1 MHFIFAAA
9 FFLQA
14 AAAADTT
21 ILHGARGPAFAP
33 DGRLAISV
41 DGDLFVQQSA
51 GGQDA
56 WRRLTSGIAWDRDPA
71 WSRDGSSIVFSSDR
85 SGRYALWRVKVNAEG
100 TAGTPERIT
109 NSSEPESAPTLA
121 PNGSIAFVRGEG
133 NASRLWIRAAD
144 GTERRFDTR
153 ELVEVDPAFSPD
165 GSRLA
170 FIQTTETGRR
180 VIVRGLADTRE
191 SVANADRNAERVA
204 WAPAG
209 DRLAFT
215 AGGRAGGIYISSVD
229 GRWTNLAS
237 TRHGDLAWS
246 PDGKTLAIVEHD
258 DAATAYNG
266 DPDRLGER
274 IATETFESQQK
285 VLFVSAP
292 PPPDAGLAEQ
302 TIVFARDRAERY
314 GDAYD
319 RVWERSTK
327 LYFSQPDA
335 AARLAQWQAVKAKHR
350 SEALVA
356 KTDDELQRAIYNMLR
371 ERPATRSSATGRA
384 AVSSAHP
391 VATAA
396 GLEILRAGGNVVD
409 AAVAVSFAL
418 GVVEPDASGVAGY
431 GQMVI
436 NLAKMERPTLI
447 EFMTRVPED
456 ATLSN
461 TSMMINGRYPPDGP
475 ALVNVPGTVAGM
487 YRAFKSYGGGKVA
500 WKDLLAPAIRAAR
513 DGYELSEGTATTLST
528 ERDHFLKFEGSRAL
542 FFKDGKP
549 KVAGDTI
556 RNPDLAW
563 VLGKIADGGAD
574 GFYKGEVAQKWVS
587 DLHSKGNTMKAS
599 DLARYFAQ
607 EREPVSGTYRGYTF
621 YSSAPPV
628 SGGAELA
635 GRLNLLEHFERPKL
649 YTEDAA
655 TMHAIVSAWLLVP
668 SARNR
673 IADPDLWP
681 TDIAPII
688 SKDTASLRW
697 RCFDPGKA
705 LSPAQ
710 FRSDTL
716 ACALAAKMEDGRSKN
731 DDGRSKME
739 DGRTVSGAQPSIV
752 DLPSSIPCGPDH
764 ASEVDYCPSQGTTA
778 FTVADNEGNAVAVTQ
793 TLGTWGGNFYVT
805 PGLGFLSNDK
815 LTSYGTDPTQ
825 YGSRLAFA
833 RHGSTITPTI
843 VFKGKKPV
851 FAVGAAG
858 NNWITSAVFETL
870 LGALDYGMGPQQ
882 ALELPR
888 FIPGGGFGG
897 GGGGR
902 GAGAGV
908 MVAPGG
914 SAAAPGGRGAPG
926 TAGAAGAPIAPG
938 TAGGARGGNATGKY
952 NIEMEDGFSPDVI
965 KRLRELGYDI
975 SFISMRGE
983 LREGYGA
990 AVAIDGKK
998 VTAGADPRRAGAAG
1012 AIP

>member
-1 MHFIFAAA
+1 
-9 FFLQA
+9 
-14 AAAADTT
+14 
-21 ILHGARGPAFAP
+21 
-33 DGRLAISV
+33 
-41 DGDLFVQQSA
+41 
-51 GGQDA
+51 
-56 WRRLTSGIAWDRDPA
+56 
-71 WSRDGSSIVFSSDR
+71 
-85 SGRYALWRVKVNAEG
+85 
-100 TAGTPERIT
+100 
-109 NSSEPESAPTLA
+109 
-121 PNGSIAFVRGEG
+121 
-133 NASRLWIRAAD
+133 
-144 GTERRFDTR
+144 
-153 ELVEVDPAFSPD
+153 
-165 GSRLA
+165 
-170 FIQTTETGRR
+170 
-180 VIVRGLADTRE
+180 
-191 SVANADRNAERVA
+191 
-204 WAPAG
+204 
-209 DRLAFT
+209 
-215 AGGRAGGIYISSVD
+215 
-229 GRWTNLAS
+229 
-237 TRHGDLAWS
+237 
-246 PDGKTLAIVEHD
+246 
-258 DAATAYNG
+258 
-266 DPDRLGER
+266 
-274 IATETFESQQK
+274 
-285 VLFVSAP
+285 
-292 PPPDAGLAEQ
+292 
-302 TIVFARDRAERY
+302 
-314 GDAYD
+314 
-319 RVWERSTK
+319 
-327 LYFSQPDA
+327 
-335 AARLAQWQAVKAKHR
+335 
-350 SEALVA
+350 
-356 KTDDELQRAIYNMLR
+356 LQRAIYAMLR

-396 GLEILRAGGNVVD
+396 GLEILKAGGNVVD

-436 NLAKMERPTLI
+436 TLAKMERPTLI

-456 ATLSN
+456 ATLGN

-487 YRAFKSYGGGKVA
+487 YRAFKSYGSGKVA

-528 ERDHFLKFEGSRAL
+528 ERDHFLKYEGSRAL

-607 EREPVSGTYRGYTF
+607 EREPVSGTYRGYTL

-635 GRLNLLEHFERPKL
+635 GRLNLLEHFEKPKL

-655 TMHAIVSAWLLVP
+655 SMHAIVSAWLLVP

-688 SKDTASLRW
+688 SKDTAALRW
-697 RCFDPGKA
+697 RCFDPTKA

-710 FRSDTL
+710 LRGDTL
-716 ACALAAKMEDGRSKN
+716 ACALALKTQDQRPKTEEMSSSVLG
-731 DDGRSKME
+731 
-739 DGRTVSGAQPSIV
+739 
-752 DLPSSIPCGPDH
+752 LPSWVSCGPDH
-764 ASEVDYCPSQGTTA
+764 ATEVDRCPSQGTTA

-833 RHGSTITPTI
+833 RHGSTLAPTI

-858 NNWITSAVFETL
+858 NNWITSAVFQTL
-870 LGALDYGMGPQQ
+870 LGALDFGMGPQQ

-888 FIPGGGFGG
+888 FIPGAGFG

-902 GAGAGV
+902 GAGGAAA
-908 MVAPGG
+908 APG
-914 SAAAPGGRGAPG
+914 APGGRGGPVAPV
-926 TAGAAGAPIAPG
+926 AAG
-938 TAGGARGGNATGKY
+938 GGRGGNTTGKY

-990 AVAIDGKK
+990 AVSIDGKK

>member
-1 MHFIFAAA
+1 MHLLLAVA
-9 FFLQA
+9 FFFQA
-14 AAAADTT
+14 TAAVDSTV
-21 ILHGARGPAFAP
+21 LHGARGPAFAP
-33 DGRLAISV
+33 DGRLAVSV
-41 DGDLFVQQSA
+41 DGDIFAQQTP
-51 GGQDA
+51 GGR
-56 WRRLTSGIAWDRDPA
+56 WIHLTTGIAWDRDPA
-71 WSRDGSSIVFSSDR
+71 WTHDGASIVFSSDR
-85 SGRYALWRVKVNAEG
+85 SGTYALWRVTVNADG

-109 NSSEPESAPTLA
+109 NSSEPESSPTLA
-121 PNGSIAFVRGEG
+121 PDGTIAFVRGVG
-133 NASRLWIRAAD
+133 NASRIWIRAPD
-144 GTERRFDTR
+144 GTEKRFATR
-153 ELVEVDPAFSPD
+153 ESAELDPVLSPD
-165 GSRLA
+165 GTRIA
-170 FIQTTETGRR
+170 FIQPTELGRSI
-180 VIVRGLADTRE
+180 IVRGLNDQHAFYVNT
-191 SVANADRNAERVA
+191 DRNAERVV

-215 AGGRAGGIYISSVD
+215 AGGRNGGIYIAPPD

-237 TRHGDLAWS
+237 TKHGDIAWS

-258 DAATAYNG
+258 DITAPYNG

-274 IATETFESQQK
+274 IASETFESEQK
-285 VLFVSAP
+285 VFFVAAP
-292 PPPDAGLAEQ
+292 VAPDAGLAEQ
-302 TIVFARDRAERY
+302 TIVSVRDRAARY
-314 GDAYD
+314 ADAYD
-319 RVWERSTK
+319 RVWDRSTK

-335 AARLAQWQAVKAKHR
+335 AQRLVQWQAVKAKHR
-350 SEALVA
+350 PEALAA
-356 KTDDELQRAIYNMLR
+356 KSDDDLQRAIYNMLR

-409 AAVAVSFAL
+409 AAVAVSFTL
-418 GVVEPDASGVAGY
+418 GVVEPDASGVGGY

-447 EFMTRVPED
+447 EFMARVPED

-487 YRAFKSYGGGKVA
+487 YRAFKEYGSGKVT
-500 WKDLLAPAIRAAR
+500 WKEILAPAIRAATS
-513 DGYELSEGTATTLST
+513 GYALSEGTATTFST
-528 ERDHFLKFEGSRAL
+528 ERDHFLKYEGSKAL
-542 FFKDGKP
+542 FFTDGKP
-549 KVAGDTI
+549 KLAGDTI
-556 RNPDLAW
+556 KNPDLAW
-563 VLGKIADGGAD
+563 VLGKIADNGAD
-574 GFYKGEVAQKWVS
+574 GFYKGEVAQKWIN
-587 DLHSKGNTMKAS
+587 DIHAKGNTMKMS
-599 DLARYFAQ
+599 DLARYFAP
-607 EREPVSGTYRGYTF
+607 EREPVTGTYRGYTF
-621 YSSAPPV
+621 YASAPPV

-635 GRLNLLEHFERPKL
+635 GRLNLLEHFEKPKL

-655 TMHAIVSAWLLVP
+655 TMHAIVTAWLLVP
-668 SARNR
+668 STRNR

-681 TDIAPII
+681 TDIAPIV

-697 RCFDPGKA
+697 QCYDANKA
-705 LSPAQ
+705 LTPAQ
-710 FRSDTL
+710 FRGDTL
-716 ACALAAKMEDGRSKN
+716 KCALPSEPEAGGRKPEELTDLAAS
-731 DDGRSKME
+731 
-739 DGRTVSGAQPSIV
+739 SGFRPTASG
-752 DLPSSIPCGPDH
+752 LPCGPDH
-764 ASEVDYCPSQGTTA
+764 ATEVDYCHSQGTTA

-793 TLGTWGGNFYVT
+793 TLGTWGGNFYIT

-843 VFKGKKPV
+843 VFKGKKLV

-870 LGALDYGMGPQQ
+870 LGALDFGLGPQQ

-888 FIPGGGFGG
+888 FIPGAGFGGG

-902 GAGAGV
+902 GAGAG
-908 MVAPGG
+908 APGAPV
-914 SAAAPGGRGAPG
+914 AAGGGRGAALP
-926 TAGAAGAPIAPG
+926 A
-938 TAGGARGGNATGKY
+938 GKY

-965 KRLRELGYDI
+965 KKLKELGYDV
-975 SFISMRGE
+975 SFVSMRGE

-998 VTAGADPRRAGAAG
+998 VTAGAAPRRAGTAG

>member
-1 MHFIFAAA
+1 MHFLLAAA
-9 FFLQA
+9 FFFQA

-33 DGRLAISV
+33 DGRLAVSV
-41 DGDLFVQQSA
+41 DGDLFAQQSP
-51 GGQDA
+51 GGR
-56 WRRLTSGIAWDRDPA
+56 WLHLTTGMAWDRDPA
-71 WSRDGSSIVFSSDR
+71 WTRDGSSIVFSSDR
-85 SGRYALWRVKVNAEG
+85 SGRYALWRMKVNADG

-109 NSSEPESAPTLA
+109 SSNEPESAPNVGPDGT
-121 PNGSIAFVRGEG
+121 IAFVRGTG
-133 NASRLWIRAAD
+133 NASRIWLRSPD
-144 GTERRFDTR
+144 GTERRFSTR
-153 ELVEVDPAFSPD
+153 ESAELDPALSPD
-165 GSRLA
+165 GTRIA
-170 FIQTTETGRR
+170 FIQPTETSRN
-180 VIVRGLADTRE
+180 VIVRGLNDQRAFFVNT
-191 SVANADRNAERVA
+191 DRNAERVA
-204 WAPAG
+204 WAPSG

-215 AGGRAGGIYISSVD
+215 AGGRNGGIYIAPPD

-237 TRHGDLAWS
+237 TKHGDIAWS
-246 PDGKTLAIVEHD
+246 ADGKTLAIVEHD
-258 DAATAYNG
+258 DQTTAYNG

-274 IATETFESQQK
+274 IASETFASEQK
-285 VLFVSAP
+285 VFLVTAP
-292 PPPDAGLAEQ
+292 PAPDAGLVEQ
-302 TIVFARDRAERY
+302 TIVSARDRAERY

-319 RVWERSTK
+319 RVWDRSTK

-335 AARLAQWQAVKAKHR
+335 AARLVQWQAVKAKHR
-350 SEALVA
+350 PEALAA
-356 KTDDELQRAIYNMLR
+356 KSDDDLQRAIYAMLR

-396 GLEILRAGGNVVD
+396 GLEIMKAGGNVVD

-418 GVVEPDASGVAGY
+418 GVVEPDASGVGGY

-436 NLAKMERPTLI
+436 NLAKMEKPTLI

-461 TSMMINGRYPPDGP
+461 TSMMVNGRYPADGP

-487 YRAFKSYGGGKVA
+487 YRAFKEYGSGKIA
-500 WKDLLAPAIRAAR
+500 WKDILVPAIRAAR
-513 DGYELSEGTATTLST
+513 DGYSLSEGTATTLST
-528 ERDHFLKFEGSRAL
+528 ERDHFLKYEGSRAL

-556 RNPDLAW
+556 KNPDLAW
-563 VLGKIADGGAD
+563 VLGKIADDGAD
-574 GFYKGEVAQKWVS
+574 GFYKGEVAQKWVN
-587 DLHSKGNTMKAS
+587 DIHSKGNTMKMT
-599 DLARYFAQ
+599 DLARYFAP

-621 YSSAPPV
+621 YSSTPPV

-635 GRLNLLEHFERPKL
+635 GRLNLLEHFEKPKL

-681 TDIAPII
+681 TDIAPIV

-697 RCFDPGKA
+697 RCYNPEKA
-705 LSPAQ
+705 LTPAQ
-710 FRSDTL
+710 LRGDTL
-716 ACALAAKMEDGRSKN
+716 ACASAQPEAGSRKPNDSAPEAGSRKPEELAA
-731 DDGRSKME
+731 
-739 DGRTVSGAQPSIV
+739 SGFR
-752 DLPSSIPCGPDH
+752 LPASGCDSDH
-764 ASEVDYCPSQGTTA
+764 ATEVDFCHSQGTTA
-778 FTVADNEGNAVAVTQ
+778 FTVADNDGNAVAVTQ

-843 VFKGKKPV
+843 VFKGKKLV

-870 LGALDYGMGPQQ
+870 LGALDFGLGPQQ

-888 FIPGGGFGG
+888 FIPGAGFGG
-897 GGGGR
+897 GGGGGGGR
-902 GAGAGV
+902 APGAPATPGAGG
-908 MVAPGG
+908 
-914 SAAAPGGRGAPG
+914 GGRGA
-926 TAGAAGAPIAPG
+926 AAAA
-938 TAGGARGGNATGKY
+938 AKY

-975 SFISMRGE
+975 SFVSMRGE

>member
-1 MHFIFAAA
+1 MHLLLAVA
-9 FFLQA
+9 FFFQA
-14 AAAADTT
+14 AAVDTAT
-21 ILHGARGPAFAP
+21 LHGARGPAFAP
-33 DGRLAISV
+33 DGRLAVSIN
-41 DGDLFVQQSA
+41 GDIFAQQTP
-51 GGQDA
+51 GGR
-56 WRRLTSGIAWDRDPA
+56 WVHLTTGIAWDRDPA
-71 WSRDGSSIVFSSDR
+71 WSHDGSTIVFSSDR
-85 SGRYALWRVKVNAEG
+85 SGQYALWRMKINADG

-109 NSSEPESAPTLA
+109 NSSEPESSPSVA
-121 PNGSIAFVRGEG
+121 PNGTIAFARGEG
-133 NASRLWIRAAD
+133 NASRVWLRSAD
-144 GTERRFDTR
+144 GMEKRLTTHEVA
-153 ELVEVDPAFSPD
+153 ELNPELSPD
-165 GSRLA
+165 GTRIA
-170 FIQTTETGRR
+170 FIQPSETGRSL
-180 VIVRGLADTRE
+180 VVG
-191 SVANADRNAERVA
+191 SVSDQRALTANTDRNVERIA
-204 WAPAG
+204 WSPTG
-209 DRLAFT
+209 DRIAFT
-215 AGGRAGGIYISSVD
+215 AGNRGGVYVAPPD
-229 GRWTNLAS
+229 GRWTNFVS
-237 TRHGDLAWS
+237 SKHGDIAWS
-246 PDGKTLAIVEHD
+246 QDGKIAIVEHD
-258 DAATAYNG
+258 DANVAYNG

-274 IATETFESQQK
+274 IASEDFESK
-285 VLFVSAP
+285 ENLYFVAAP

-302 TIVFARDRAERY
+302 AIVADRNRAERY
-314 GDAYD
+314 GEAYD

-335 AARLAQWQAVKAKHR
+335 AARLAEWQAVKAKHR
-350 SEALVA
+350 PEALAA
-356 KTDDELQRAIYNMLR
+356 KNDDELQGAIYAMLR

-396 GLEILRAGGNVVD
+396 GIEMLKAGGNVVD
-409 AAVAVSFAL
+409 AAVAVSFTL
-418 GVVEPDASGVAGY
+418 GVVEPDASGVGGY

-436 NLAKMERPTLI
+436 NLAKMEKPTLI

-461 TSMMINGRYPPDGP
+461 TSMLINGRYPPDGA

-487 YRAFKSYGGGKVA
+487 YRAYKEYGSGKIA
-500 WKDLLAPAIRAAR
+500 WKDILAPAIRAATN
-513 DGYELSEGTATTLST
+513 GYVLSEGTATTFST
-528 ERDHFLKFEGSRAL
+528 EREHFLKYDGSKAL
-542 FFKDGKP
+542 FFNKDGTP
-549 KVAGDTI
+549 KLAGDTI

-563 VLGKIADGGAD
+563 VLGKIAEGGAD

-587 DLHSKGNTMKAS
+587 DLRAHGNTMKLS
-599 DLARYFAQ
+599 DLARYFAP

-621 YSSAPPV
+621 YASAPPV
-628 SGGAELA
+628 SGGAEMA
-635 GRLNLLEHFERPKL
+635 GKLNLLEHFEKPKV

-668 SARNR
+668 STRNR

-688 SKDTASLRW
+688 SKDTADLRW
-697 RCFDPGKA
+697 RCYDPAKA
-705 LSPAQ
+705 LTPAELRGDVLQ
-710 FRSDTL
+710 
-716 ACALAAKMEDGRSKN
+716 CALPAPTGDGRLGPGTAKG
-731 DDGRSKME
+731 DA
-739 DGRTVSGAQPSIV
+739 GAAPVPSPQSPV
-752 DLPSSIPCGPDH
+752 DCGPDH
-764 ASEVDYCPSQGTTA
+764 ATEVAYCHSSGTTA
-778 FTVADNEGNAVAVTQ
+778 FTVADNEGNVVAVTQ
-793 TLGTWGGNFYVT
+793 TLGTWGGDFYVT

-815 LTSYGTDPTQ
+815 LTSYSTDSTQ

-888 FIPGGGFGG
+888 FIPGIAF

-902 GAGAGV
+902 G
-908 MVAPGG
+908 
-914 SAAAPGGRGAPG
+914 GRGG
-926 TAGAAGAPIAPG
+926 GAGAAPA
-938 TAGGARGGNATGKY
+938 KY
-952 NIEMEDGFSPDVI
+952 NIEMEDGFSPAVI
-965 KRLRELGYDI
+965 KKLRELGYDI
-975 SFISMRGE
+975 SYVSMRGE

>member
-1 MHFIFAAA
+1 MHVAFAVA
-9 FFLQA
+9 FLFQA
-14 AAAADTT
+14 AIAPDSTV
-21 ILHGARGPAFAP
+21 LRGARGPAFAP

-41 DGDLFVQQSA
+41 DGDLFAQQSA
-51 GGQDA
+51 GGR
-56 WRRLTSGIAWDRDPA
+56 WVHLTSGIAWDRDPA
-71 WSRDGSSIVFSSDR
+71 WTRDGSSIVYSSDR
-85 SGRYALWRVKVNAEG
+85 SGQYQLWRVKVNADG

-109 NSSEPESAPTLA
+109 NSNETESSPSTAPD
-121 PNGSIAFVRGEG
+121 GSIAFARGNG
-133 NASRLWIRAAD
+133 NASRIWIRSAD
-144 GTERRFDTR
+144 GTEKRFDSR
-153 ELVEVDPAFSPD
+153 ETIAVAPAFSPD
-165 GSRLA
+165 GSRIA
-170 FIQTTETGRR
+170 YIQPSELGRR
-180 VIVRGLADTRE
+180 VIVRGVSDSRE
-191 SVANADRNAERVA
+191 SVVNSDRNAERLA

-209 DRLAFT
+209 DRVAFV
-215 AGGRAGGIYISSVD
+215 AGGRNGGVYVAPTD
-229 GRWTNLAS
+229 GRWTNYAAS
-237 TRHGDLAWS
+237 KHGDLAWS
-246 PDGKTLAIVEHD
+246 ADGKTFAIVEHD
-258 DAATAYNG
+258 DATAAFNG

-274 IATETFESQQK
+274 IATETFESDLK
-285 VLFVSAP
+285 VFLEAAP
-292 PPPDAGLAEQ
+292 AAPDAGLSEQ
-302 TIVFARDRAERY
+302 KIVSARDIAARY

-335 AARLAQWQAVKAKHR
+335 AQRLVQWQAVKAKHR
-350 SEALVA
+350 PEALAA
-356 KTDDELQRAIYNMLR
+356 KNDDDLQRAIYNMLR
-371 ERPATRSSATGRA
+371 ERPATRTAATGRA

-391 VATAA
+391 VSTAA
-396 GLEILRAGGNVVD
+396 GLEILSAGGNVVD
-409 AAVAVSFAL
+409 AAAAVSFAL

-436 NLAKMERPTLI
+436 TLAKLDKPTLI

-456 ATLSN
+456 ATLGN
-461 TSMMINGRYPPDGP
+461 TSMMTNGRYPPDGP

-487 YRAFKSYGGGKVA
+487 YKAFKLYGSGKVS
-500 WKDLLAPAIRAAR
+500 WKQILEPAVRAAR
-513 DGYELSEGTATTLST
+513 DGYALSEGTATTLST
-528 ERDHFLKFEGSRAL
+528 ERDHFLKYEGSRAL

-556 RNPDLAW
+556 KNPDLAW
-563 VLGKIADGGAD
+563 VLGKIADNGAD
-574 GFYKGEVAQKWVS
+574 GFYKGEVAAKWIA
-587 DLHSKGNTMKAS
+587 DIHGKGNTMKMS
-599 DLARYFAQ
+599 DLTHYIAQ
-607 EREPVSGTYRGYTF
+607 ERVPVSGTYRGYTF
-621 YSSAPPV
+621 YASAPPV

-635 GRLNLLEHFERPKL
+635 GRLNLLEHFEKPKP

-655 TMHAIVSAWLLVP
+655 TMHAIVSSWLLVP
-668 SARNR
+668 STRNR

-688 SKDTASLRW
+688 NKDTANLRW
-697 RCFDPGKA
+697 QCYDPAKS
-705 LSPAQ
+705 LSPSI
-710 FRSDTL
+710 FRTDTL
-716 ACALAAKMEDGRSKN
+716 QCALPKSSTAA
-731 DDGRSKME
+731 
-739 DGRTVSGAQPSIV
+739 
-752 DLPSSIPCGPDH
+752 PSSAKSPEPTAPSREPNSRCGPDH
-764 ASEVDYCPSQGTTA
+764 ATEVDFCHSQGTTA
-778 FTVADNEGNAVAVTQ
+778 FAVADNDGNAVAVTQ

-851 FAVGAAG
+851 FAVSAAG

-888 FIPGGGFGG
+888 FIPGVNFG

-902 GAGAGV
+902 GAGA
-908 MVAPGG
+908 
-914 SAAAPGGRGAPG
+914 AAPAGAGGRG
-926 TAGAAGAPIAPG
+926 GAAALPA
-938 TAGGARGGNATGKY
+938 GKY

-965 KRLRELGYDI
+965 KKLKEMGYDI
-975 SFISMRGE
+975 SFVSMRGE

>member
-1 MHFIFAAA
+1 MNFLLAAA
-9 FFLQA
+9 FFFQA
-14 AAAADTT
+14 AAAADSTV
-21 ILHGARGPAFAP
+21 LHGARGPAFAP
-33 DGRLAISV
+33 DGRLAVSV
-41 DGDLFVQQSA
+41 DGDLFVQQQA
-51 GGQDA
+51 GGR
-56 WRRLTSGIAWDRDPA
+56 WMHLTSGIAWDRDPA
-71 WSRDGSSIVFSSDR
+71 WSRDGVSIVFSSDR
-85 SGRYALWRVKVNAEG
+85 SGQYQLWRVRVNADG
-100 TAGTPERIT
+100 TGGIPERIT
-109 NSSEPESAPTLA
+109 NSNEPESAPTLA
-121 PNGSIAFVRGEG
+121 PDGSIAFIRGEG
-133 NASRLWIRAAD
+133 NAARIWIRSAE
-144 GTERRFDTR
+144 GTERRLDSR
-153 ELVEVDPAFSPD
+153 EFTEVDPAFSPD
-165 GSRLA
+165 GSRIA
-170 FIQTTETGRR
+170 YIQTSETGRR
-180 VIVRGLADTRE
+180 LLVHGVADSRE
-191 SVANADRNAERVA
+191 SVVNADRAAERVA

-215 AGGRAGGIYISSVD
+215 AGNHGGVYVAPPD

-237 TRHGDLAWS
+237 SKHGDIAWS

-258 DAATAYNG
+258 DATAAYNG

-274 IATETFESQQK
+274 VATETFQSDQK
-285 VLFVSAP
+285 VFFVLAPSA
-292 PPPDAGLAEQ
+292 PDAGLAEQ
-302 TIVFARDRAERY
+302 SLVSTRDLAERY

-335 AARLAQWQAVKAKHR
+335 AQRLVQWQAVKAKHR
-350 SEALVA
+350 PEALAA
-356 KTDDELQRAIYNMLR
+356 KNDDELQRAIYAMLR

-396 GLEILRAGGNVVD
+396 GIEILKAGGNVVD

-418 GVVEPDASGVAGY
+418 GVVEPDASGVGGY

-436 NLAKMERPTLI
+436 NLAKMEKPTLI

-487 YRAFKSYGGGKVA
+487 YRAFKEYGSGKIA
-500 WKDLLAPAIRAAR
+500 WKDLVAPAIRAAR
-513 DGYELSEGTATTLST
+513 DGYVLSEGTATTLST
-528 ERDHFLKFEGSRAL
+528 EREHFLKYEGSRAL

-563 VLGKIADGGAD
+563 VLGKIAAGGAD
-574 GFYKGEVAQKWVS
+574 GFYKGEVAQKWVN
-587 DLHSKGNTMKAS
+587 DIHPKGNTMKMS
-599 DLARYFAQ
+599 DLARYFAP

-621 YSSAPPV
+621 YASAPPV

-635 GRLNLLEHFERPKL
+635 GRLNLLEHFDKPKL

-655 TMHAIVSAWLLVP
+655 TMQAIVSAWLLVP
-668 SARNR
+668 STRNR

-688 SKDTASLRW
+688 SKDTANLRW
-697 RCFDPGKA
+697 QCYDPNKA
-705 LSPAQ
+705 LTPAQ
-710 FRSDTL
+710 LRGDTL
-716 ACALAAKMEDGRSKN
+716 ACALGTPPEAGGRKPEYGDRATQDGRS
-731 DDGRSKME
+731 
-739 DGRTVSGAQPSIV
+739 SII
-752 DLPSSIPCGPDH
+752 DLPSSICGPDH
-764 ASEVDYCPSQGTTA
+764 AAEVDFCHSQGTTA
-778 FTVADNEGNAVAVTQ
+778 FTVADNDGNAVAVTQ
-793 TLGTWGGNFYVT
+793 TLGTWGGDFYVT

-815 LTSYGTDPTQ
+815 LTSYGTDSTQ

-843 VFKGKKPV
+843 VFKGKKLV

-870 LGALDYGMGPQQ
+870 LGALDYGLGPQQ

-888 FIPGGGFGG
+888 FIPGSGGN

-902 GAGAGV
+902 GAGG
-908 MVAPGG
+908 
-914 SAAAPGGRGAPG
+914 GGRGG
-926 TAGAAGAPIAPG
+926 AGAAP
-938 TAGGARGGNATGKY
+938 GKY

-975 SFISMRGE
+975 SYISMRGE

>member
-1 MHFIFAAA
+1 MHFILAAA
-9 FFLQA
+9 FFFQA

-33 DGRLAISV
+33 DGRLAVSV
-41 DGDLFVQQSA
+41 DGDLFAQQSS
-51 GGQDA
+51 GGH
-56 WRRLTSGIAWDRDPA
+56 WLHITTGIAWDRDPA
-71 WSRDGSSIVFSSDR
+71 WTRDGSSIVFSSDR
-85 SGRYALWRVKVNAEG
+85 SGRYALWRVKVNADG

-109 NSSEPESAPTLA
+109 SSNEPESAPSVGPDGT
-121 PNGSIAFVRGEG
+121 IAFVRGTG
-133 NASRLWIRAAD
+133 NSSRIWLRAPD
-144 GTERRFDTR
+144 GTERRFSTR
-153 ELVEVDPAFSPD
+153 ESAELDPALSPD
-165 GSRLA
+165 GARIA
-170 FIQTTETGRR
+170 FIQPTETGRN
-180 VIVRGLADTRE
+180 VIVRGLNDQRASFVNT
-191 SVANADRNAERVA
+191 DRSAERVA
-204 WAPAG
+204 WAPSG

-215 AGGRAGGIYISSVD
+215 AGGRNGGIYIAPPD

-237 TRHGDLAWS
+237 TKHGDIAWS
-246 PDGKTLAIVEHD
+246 ADGKTLAIVEHD
-258 DAATAYNG
+258 DQTTAYNG

-274 IATETFESQQK
+274 IASETFASEQK
-285 VLFVSAP
+285 VFLVSAP

-302 TIVFARDRAERY
+302 TIVSARDRAERY

-319 RVWERSTK
+319 RVWDRSTK

-335 AARLAQWQAVKAKHR
+335 SARVVQWQAVKAKHR
-350 SEALVA
+350 PEALAA
-356 KTDDELQRAIYNMLR
+356 KSDDDLQRAIYAMLR

-396 GLEILRAGGNVVD
+396 GLEIMKAGGNVVD

-418 GVVEPDASGVAGY
+418 GVVEPDASGVGGY

-436 NLAKMERPTLI
+436 NLARMEKPTLI

-461 TSMMINGRYPPDGP
+461 TSMMVNGRYPADGP

-487 YRAFKSYGGGKVA
+487 YRAFKEYGSGKVT
-500 WKDLLAPAIRAAR
+500 WKDVLAPAIRAAR
-513 DGYELSEGTATTLST
+513 DGYSLSEGTATTLST
-528 ERDHFLKFEGSRAL
+528 EREHFLKYEGSRAL

-549 KVAGDTI
+549 KAAGDTI

-574 GFYKGEVAQKWVS
+574 GFYKGEVAQKWVN
-587 DLHSKGNTMKAS
+587 DIHSKGNTMKMT
-599 DLARYFAQ
+599 DLARYFAP
-607 EREPVSGTYRGYTF
+607 ERDPVSGTYRGYTF

-635 GRLNLLEHFERPKL
+635 GRLNLLEHFEEPKL

-668 SARNR
+668 SSRNR

-681 TDIAPII
+681 TDIAPIV
-688 SKDTASLRW
+688 SKDTASIRW
-697 RCFDPGKA
+697 RCYDPNKA
-705 LSPAQ
+705 LTPSQ
-710 FRSDTL
+710 LRGDTL
-716 ACALAAKMEDGRSKN
+716 ACALASPTEDRRSRTEVGLSGEESSS
-731 DDGRSKME
+731 DLGLRSS
-739 DGRTVSGAQPSIV
+739 VA
-752 DLPSSIPCGPDH
+752 CGPDH
-764 ASEVDYCPSQGTTA
+764 ATEVDVCHSQGTTA

-843 VFKGKKPV
+843 VFKGKKLV

-858 NNWITSAVFETL
+858 NNWITAAVFETL
-870 LGALDYGMGPQQ
+870 LGALDFGLGPQQ

-888 FIPGGGFGG
+888 FIPGAGFGG

-902 GAGAGV
+902 GAGAGAAG
-908 MVAPGG
+908 APGAPVG
-914 SAAAPGGRGAPG
+914 PGNPGAALGGRGA
-926 TAGAAGAPIAPG
+926 AAIA
-938 TAGGARGGNATGKY
+938 ARY

-975 SFISMRGE
+975 SFVSMRGE

-990 AVAIDGKK
+990 AVAVDGKR

>member
-1 MHFIFAAA
+1 MHLLFAVA
-9 FFLQA
+9 FFFQ
-14 AAAADTT
+14 AAADTNV
-21 ILHGARGPAFAP
+21 LHGARGPAFAP
-33 DGRLAISV
+33 DGRLAVSV
-41 DGDLFVQQSA
+41 DGDLFAQQTA
-51 GGQDA
+51 GGR
-56 WRRLTSGIAWDRDPA
+56 WMHITTGIAWDRDPA
-71 WSRDGSSIVFSSDR
+71 WTRDGSAIVFSSDR
-85 SGRYALWRVKVNAEG
+85 SGRYALWRVKVNADG
-100 TAGTPERIT
+100 SDGTPERIT
-109 NSSEPESAPTLA
+109 NSSEPESSPTLA
-121 PNGSIAFVRGEG
+121 PDGTIAFVRGVG
-133 NASRLWIRAAD
+133 NASRIWLRAPD
-144 GTERRFDTR
+144 GTEKRFSSTEFA
-153 ELVEVDPAFSPD
+153 ELNPALSPD
-165 GSRLA
+165 GTRIA
-170 FIQTTETGRR
+170 FIQPAETGRR
-180 VIVRGLADTRE
+180 VIVRGLNDNRALF
-191 SVANADRNAERVA
+191 ANTDRNAERVV

-215 AGGRAGGIYISSVD
+215 AGGRTGGIYVAPPD

-237 TRHGDLAWS
+237 TKHGDIAWS
-246 PDGKTLAIVEHD
+246 ADGKTLAILEHED
-258 DAATAYNG
+258 VTTAFNG

-274 IATETFESQQK
+274 IATETFESEQK
-285 VLFVSAP
+285 LFLVAAP
-292 PPPDAGLAEQ
+292 LAPDAGLAEQ
-302 TIVFARDRAERY
+302 TIVATRDRAERY
-314 GDAYD
+314 ADAYD
-319 RVWERSTK
+319 RVWDRSTK

-335 AARLAQWQAVKAKHR
+335 AARLVQWQTVKAKHR
-350 SEALVA
+350 GEALAA

-396 GLEILRAGGNVVD
+396 GLEILKAGGNVVD

-418 GVVEPDASGVAGY
+418 GVVEPDASGVGGY

-456 ATLSN
+456 ATLGN
-461 TSMMINGRYPPDGP
+461 TSMMINGRYPSDGP

-487 YRAFKSYGGGKVA
+487 YRAFKSYGSGKIA

-528 ERDHFLKFEGSRAL
+528 ERDHFLKYEGSRAL
-542 FFKDGKP
+542 FFRDGKP

-574 GFYKGEVAQKWVS
+574 GFYKSEVATKWLN

-599 DLARYFAQ
+599 DLARYFAP

-621 YSSAPPV
+621 YASAPPV

-635 GRLNLLEHFERPKL
+635 GRLNLLEHFEKPKL

-668 SARNR
+668 SSRNR

-681 TDIAPII
+681 TDIAPIVN
-688 SKDTASLRW
+688 KDTSNLRW
-697 RCFDPGKA
+697 RCYNPEKA
-705 LSPAQ
+705 LTPAQ
-710 FRSDTL
+710 LRGDTL
-716 ACALAAKMEDGRSKN
+716 ACALA
-731 DDGRSKME
+731 SKME
-739 DGRTVSGAQPSIV
+739 DRRSKIESGRPESDPQSSLF
-752 DLPSSIPCGPDH
+752 DLPSSIACGADH
-764 ASEVDYCPSQGTTA
+764 ASEVDYCHAQGTTA

-843 VFKGKKPV
+843 VFKGKKLV

-888 FIPGGGFGG
+888 FIPGAGFGG

-902 GAGAGV
+902 GAG
-908 MVAPGG
+908 
-914 SAAAPGGRGAPG
+914 
-926 TAGAAGAPIAPG
+926 GAAGAPGAPG
-938 TAGGARGGNATGKY
+938 VPGAPIGAGGGRGGNAAAKY

-965 KRLRELGYDI
+965 KKLRDLGYDI
-975 SFISMRGE
+975 SFVSMRGE

>member
-9 FFLQA
+9 FFLQ
-14 AAAADTT
+14 AAADTT

-71 WSRDGSSIVFSSDR
+71 WSRDGTSIVFSSDR
-85 SGRYALWRVKVNAEG
+85 SGRYALWRVKVNADG

-121 PNGSIAFVRGEG
+121 PDGSIAFVRGEA
-133 NASRLWIRAAD
+133 NSSRIWIRATD
-144 GTERRFDTR
+144 GTERRFDSR
-153 ELVEVDPAFSPD
+153 ELVEVDPAFSQD

-237 TRHGDLAWS
+237 ARHGDLAWS

-266 DPDRLGER
+266 DPDRLGDR

-302 TIVFARDRAERY
+302 TIVFARDRAGRY

-574 GFYKGEVAQKWVS
+574 GFYKGEVAQKWIS

-635 GRLNLLEHFERPKL
+635 GRLNLLEHFEKPKL

-688 SKDTASLRW
+688 SKDTANLRW

-716 ACALAAKMEDGRSKN
+716 ACALAAKMEDGRPSET
-731 DDGRSKME
+731 E
-739 DGRTVSGAQPSIV
+739 DGRPKTEDTTSSVFG
-752 DLPSSIPCGPDH
+752 LPSSVSCGPDH
-764 ASEVDYCPSQGTTA
+764 AIEVDRCPSQGTTA

-888 FIPGGGFGG
+888 FIPGGG
-897 GGGGR
+897 GGR
-902 GAGAGV
+902 GAGAG
-908 MVAPGG
+908 
-914 SAAAPGGRGAPG
+914 GGRG
-926 TAGAAGAPIAPG
+926 T
-938 TAGGARGGNATGKY
+938 NATGKY